1 MMNMRTMP
9 SERAM
14 SCLNRITFKREGQR
28 DFFKKLRKK
37 SYENFRYPVKV
48 LNFGIEVRDLAVYLP

>member
-14 SCLNRITFKREGQR
+14 SRLNRITFTRERQR

-37 SYENFRYPVKV
+37 SYENFRDPVKV